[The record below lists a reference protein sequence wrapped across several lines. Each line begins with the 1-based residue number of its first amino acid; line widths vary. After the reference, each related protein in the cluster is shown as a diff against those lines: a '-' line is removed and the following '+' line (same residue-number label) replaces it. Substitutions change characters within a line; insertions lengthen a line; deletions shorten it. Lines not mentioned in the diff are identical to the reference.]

1 MAKKTEKDCAM
12 AKKGINKTTG
22 PWPKYEYNK
31 KTRSWSR
38 RKIATQKNNR
48 GQKKNDNKTVPG
60 LKHC

>member
-1 MAKKTEKDCAM
+1 MAKKE
-12 AKKGINKTTG
+12 INKTTG

-38 RKIATQKNNR
+38 RKIAKKNNR
-48 GQKKNDNKTVPG
+48 GQKNNDNKTVPG